1 LRRKTQQA
9 TLVAALAM
17 ASANTANATD
27 LNAGY
32 VLDKMNNDQMVSYV
46 AGVIE
51 GLAYSRF
58 LRDRPSE
65 ESMNCVYRWH
75 ANRGKDGW
83 LEMEAWFRRHEDKP
97 VGVLLHVLI
106 KKECGE

>member
-1 LRRKTQQA
+1 M
-9 TLVAALAM
+9 AALAM
-17 ASANTANATD
+17 TSASAASATN

-46 AGVIE
+46 SGVVE
-51 GLAYSRF
+51 GLAYARF
-58 LRDRPSE
+58 LKDRPSE
-65 ESMNCVYRWH
+65 DGMNCVYSWYD
-75 ANRGKDGW
+75 KLDKQGW
-83 LEMEAWFRRHEDKP
+83 TKMEAWFRRHEDKP

>member
-1 LRRKTQQA
+1 M
-9 TLVAALAM
+9 AALAM
-17 ASANTANATD
+17 TSASAASATD

-46 AGVIE
+46 SGVIE

-58 LRDRPSE
+58 LRDRPNE
-65 ESMNCVYRWH
+65 DSMNCVYRWH
-75 ANRGKDGW
+75 KNRGKEGW
-83 LEMEAWFRRHEDKP
+83 LKMEAWFRRHPDKP